1 MSDLRGA
8 AAEVGPPVRRLL
20 NEADPVAAFLAADSA
35 AELIGLPTSG
45 TTQRPRMVVRT
56 TASWVNSF
64 GAVSELTHLDAAARV
79 WIPGPLTAT
88 MNLFAA
94 VHAHSVRAVQVSRA
108 ADATHLQ
115 LTPAALHRLL
125 DTGTELAGRTA
136 VVAGDALR
144 PALRERAERAGLR
157 VAHYYG
163 SAELSFVGWGSDA
176 ASLRP
181 FPGVDV
187 VVKNGVLWAR
197 SPFLADHVD
206 GPPGPFRRDPDGY
219 ATVGDRGGLEQDRL
233 VVVGRDNT
241 VVTGGKTVLLS
252 DVEAALQQGL
262 AGQVTVLG
270 LPHPALGAV
279 VVAVLTDDADRAP
292 ASAAA
297 AGLGA
302 GRPRRWFVRTALP
315 LTEAGKVDRRALA
328 AELEQA

>member
-1 MSDLRGA
+1 
-8 AAEVGPPVRRLL
+8 VRQLL
-20 NEADPVAAFLAADSA
+20 NEADPVAAFVAAHSA

-45 TTQRPRMVVRT
+45 TTQQPRMVVRT
-56 TASWVNSF
+56 TASWVRSF
-64 GAVSELTHLDAAARV
+64 AAVSELAHLDAAARV
-79 WIPGPLTAT
+79 WIPGPLTST

-94 VHAHSVRAVQVSRA
+94 VHAQAVGAIRVSRA

-115 LTPAALHRLL
+115 VTPAALHRLL
-125 DTGTELAGRTA
+125 DAGTELAGRTA

-144 PALRERAERAGLR
+144 PELRERAERARLR

-187 VVKNGVLWAR
+187 AVRNGVLWAR
-197 SPFLADHVD
+197 SPFLAERVD
-206 GPPGPFRRDPDGY
+206 GPPGPFRRDSGGF
-219 ATVGDRGGLEQDRL
+219 ATVGDRGGWEEDRL
-233 VVVGRDNT
+233 VVAGRDAA
-241 VVTGGKTVLLS
+241 VVTGGNTVLLA
-252 DVEAALQQGL
+252 DVEAALQRGL

-270 LPHPALGAV
+270 LPHPTLGAV

-292 ASAAA
+292 ARAAA
-297 AGLGA
+297 DGLGA

-328 AELEQA
+328 AELQQA

>member
-1 MSDLRGA
+1 MRQI
-8 AAEVGPPVRRLL
+8 L
-20 NEADPVAAFLAADSA
+20 NEADPVAAFVAAHAA

-56 TASWVNSF
+56 TASWVRSF
-64 GAVSELTHLDAAARV
+64 AAVSELAHLDAAARV

-94 VHAHSVRAVQVSRA
+94 VHAQAVDAVRVSHA
-108 ADATHLQ
+108 ANATHLQ
-115 LTPAALHRLL
+115 LTPAALHGLV
-125 DTGTELAGRTA
+125 DTGAELADRTA

-187 VVKNGVLWAR
+187 AVKNGVLWAR
-197 SPFLADHVD
+197 SPFLADRVD
-206 GPPGPFRRDPDGY
+206 GPPGPFRRDPDGF
-219 ATVGDRGGLEQDRL
+219 ATVGDRGGWEQDRL
-233 VVVGRDNT
+233 VVAGRDDA
-241 VVTGGKTVLLS
+241 VVTGGKTVLLA

-270 LPHPALGAV
+270 LQHPALGAV
-279 VVAVLTDDADRAP
+279 VVAVLTDDADRVP
-292 ASAAA
+292 AQAAA
-297 AGLGA
+297 ASLGA
-302 GRPRRWFVRTALP
+302 SRPRRWFVRTALP
-315 LTEAGKVDRRALA
+315 LTQAGKVDRRALA